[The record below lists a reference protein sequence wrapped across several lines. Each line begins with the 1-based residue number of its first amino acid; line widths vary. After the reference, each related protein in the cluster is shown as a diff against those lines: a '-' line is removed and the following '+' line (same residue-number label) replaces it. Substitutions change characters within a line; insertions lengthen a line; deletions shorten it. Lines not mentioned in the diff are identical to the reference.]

1 MLTAAGCVR
10 RDGRNSDC
18 KWPSASVGR
27 DGGPRHLSADAEY
40 AEDLAI
46 RYADAHF
53 GLHTPHYVSG
63 KVYESARDRCM
74 QQLFQLVAQ
83 DHGVSVAQV
92 SASLG
97 RNRAH
102 IDVSETLPF
111 LLLYC
116 LAAAAVARI
125 LWARYPPHDQGWTP
139 GVSMAL
145 FLSLAFA
152 AGGTMVAE
160 ALSGLIESFRVG
172 NSHMS
177 YRLQRLL
184 WAQHHAAM
192 FISLLILFW
201 LAEARAAMRR
211 VNER

>member
-1 MLTAAGCVR
+1 
-10 RDGRNSDC
+10 
-18 KWPSASVGR
+18 
-27 DGGPRHLSADAEY
+27 
-40 AEDLAI
+40 
-46 RYADAHF
+46 
-53 GLHTPHYVSG
+53 
-63 KVYESARDRCM
+63 
-74 QQLFQLVAQ
+74 
-83 DHGVSVAQV
+83 
-92 SASLG
+92 
-97 RNRAH
+97 
-102 IDVSETLPF
+102 
-111 LLLYC
+111 
-116 LAAAAVARI
+116 
-125 LWARYPPHDQGWTP
+125 
-139 GVSMAL
+139 MAL